1 MRQKIL
7 VSGGAGY
14 IGSHT
19 CVELLAAGY
28 DVVVVDNFSNSKP
41 AVLDRVSRIAG
52 RDVTW
57 YEVDLRDKSAL
68 ARVFAQHTFS
78 GVLHCAG
85 VKAIDEAQ
93 RFPLKY
99 YQHNLEASLTL
110 IEAMTQHGLR
120 RLVFSSSATVY
131 GEAARVPYRE
141 EAPLAPNTVYG
152 RSKMMV
158 ENVLQDLVQ
167 ADPSWHIAI
176 LRYFNPVG
184 AHSSGLIGEDPS
196 GIPGNLMPH
205 ICQVAIGKLD
215 ELAIFGHDYP
225 TPDGTGVRDYLHVMD
240 LAEGHVK
247 ALEYVC
253 RESGLL
259 TLNLGNGRGYSV
271 LEMVRAFEH
280 ACSRKINYRYAPRRA
295 GDLASYYADARRANE
310 VLGWRAHRD
319 LSEICTDAWRWQSQN
334 PEGYS

>member
-7 VSGGAGY
+7 VTGGAGF

-19 CVELLAAGY
+19 CVELLTTGY
-28 DVVVVDNFSNSKP
+28 DVVVLDNFSNSKP
-41 AVLDRVSRIAG
+41 AVLDRVAQIAG
-52 RDVTW
+52 RSVAV
-57 YEVDLRDKSAL
+57 YEADLRDRAAL
-68 ARVFAQHTFS
+68 ARVFSEHAIT

-93 RFPLKY
+93 RSPLKY
-99 YQHNLEASLTL
+99 YQHNFEASLTL
-110 IEAMTQHGLR
+110 IEAMAAHKVH

-131 GEAARVPYRE
+131 GSGARVPYRE
-141 EAPLAPNTVYG
+141 ESPLEANTVYG

-158 ENVLQDLVQ
+158 EQVLQDLVLAEPNWQ
-167 ADPSWHIAI
+167 IAI

-184 AHSSGLIGEDPS
+184 AHPSGQIGEDPN

-205 ICQVAIGKLD
+205 ICQVAMGKLS

-225 TPDGTGVRDYLHVMD
+225 TIDGSGVRDYLHVMD

-247 ALEYVC
+247 ALQYISQEP
-253 RESGLL
+253 GLI

-271 LEMVRAFEH
+271 LEVVRAFEQ
-280 ACSRKINYRYAPRRA
+280 ASGCKIPYRFAPRRA
-295 GDLASYYADARRANE
+295 GDLASYYADATRARE
-310 VLGWRAHRD
+310 MLGWQARRD
-319 LSEICTDAWRWQSQN
+319 LVESCRDVWRWQVQN
-334 PEGYS
+334 PDGYN

>member
-41 AVLDRVSRIAG
+41 AVLERVSQIAG
-52 RDVTW
+52 RNLIW
-57 YEVDLRDKSAL
+57 YEADLRDRAAL
-68 ARVFAQHTFS
+68 AKVFSQHTFA

-85 VKAIDEAQ
+85 VKAIDEGQ
-93 RFPLKY
+93 RAPLKY

-110 IEAMTQHGLR
+110 IEAMTQHGLK

-131 GEAARVPYRE
+131 GESARVPYRE
-141 EAPLAPNTVYG
+141 ESPLAPNTVYG

-158 ENVLQDLVQ
+158 ENVLHDLVQ
-167 ADPSWHIAI
+167 ADQSWHIAI

-184 AHSSGLIGEDPS
+184 AHTSGLIGEDPN
-196 GIPGNLMPH
+196 GVPGNLMPH
-205 ICQVAIGKLD
+205 ICQVAIGKLPG
-215 ELAIFGHDYP
+215 LAIFGHDYP

-247 ALEYVC
+247 ALQYIS
-253 RESGLL
+253 REPGLL

-271 LEMVRAFEH
+271 LEVVRAFEN
-280 ACSRKINYRYAPRRA
+280 ACNRKIHYHFAPRRA
-295 GDLASYYADARRANE
+295 GDLASYYADASRANE
-310 VLGWRAHRD
+310 LLNWRAHRG
-319 LSEICTDAWRWQSQN
+319 LNEICADAWRWQEKN
-334 PEGYS
+334 PDGYR

>member
-28 DVVVVDNFSNSKP
+28 DVIVVDNFSNSKP
-41 AVLDRVSRIAG
+41 AVLERVSRIAG
-52 RDVTW
+52 RELVW
-57 YEVDLRDKSAL
+57 YETDLRDRAAL
-68 ARVFAQHTFS
+68 AKVFGQHVFA

-85 VKAIDEAQ
+85 VKAIDEGQ
-93 RFPLKY
+93 RTPLKY
-99 YQHNLEASLTL
+99 YQHNLESSLTL
-110 IEAMTQHGLR
+110 IEAMTNHGLR

-131 GEAARVPYRE
+131 GESARVPYRE
-141 EAPLAPNTVYG
+141 EAPLSPNTVYG

-167 ADPSWHIAI
+167 SDPSWHISI

-184 AHSSGLIGEDPS
+184 AHTSGMIGEDPN
-196 GIPGNLMPH
+196 GVPGNLMPH
-205 ICQVAIGKLD
+205 ICQVAIGKLPG
-215 ELAIFGHDYP
+215 LAIFGHDYP

-247 ALEYVC
+247 ALQYVFQ
-253 RESGLL
+253 EPGLL

-271 LEMVRAFEH
+271 LEVVRAFEH
-280 ACSRKINYRYAPRRA
+280 ACGQKIAYYYAPRRS
-295 GDLASYYADARRANE
+295 GDLASYYADASRANE
-310 VLGWRAHRD
+310 VLGWRAHRG
-319 LSEICTDAWRWQSQN
+319 LIEICADAWRWQVQN
-334 PEGYS
+334 PDGYL

>member
-41 AVLDRVSRIAG
+41 AVLERVGRIAD
-52 RDVTW
+52 RAPIW
-57 YEVDLRDKSAL
+57 YEADLRDRAAL
-68 ARVFAQHTFS
+68 AKVFSQHAFA

-93 RFPLKY
+93 RNPLKY

-110 IEAMTQHGLR
+110 LEAMTQHGVK

-131 GEAARVPYRE
+131 GESARVPYRE

-158 ENVLQDLVQ
+158 ESVLQDLVQ
-167 ADPSWHIAI
+167 SDPAWHVAI

-196 GIPGNLMPH
+196 GVPNNLMPH
-205 ICQVAIGKLD
+205 ICQVAIGRLP

-247 ALEYVC
+247 ALQHVQ
-253 RESGLL
+253 REAGLL
-259 TLNLGNGRGYSV
+259 SLNLGNGRGYSV
-271 LEMVRAFEH
+271 LEVVRAFEH
-280 ACSRKINYRYAPRRA
+280 ASGHKIAYRYAPRRA
-295 GDLASYYADARRANE
+295 GDLASYYADASRANE
-310 VLGWRAHRD
+310 VLDWRAHRG
-319 LSEICTDAWRWQSQN
+319 LAEMCMDAWRWQSQN
-334 PEGYS
+334 PDGYV

>member
-19 CVELLAAGY
+19 CVELLGAGY
-28 DVVVVDNFSNSKP
+28 DVVVIDNFSNSKP
-41 AVLDRVSRIAG
+41 AVLERVGRIAG
-52 RDVTW
+52 RDPIW
-57 YEVDLRDKSAL
+57 YEADLRDRHAI
-68 ARVFAQHTFS
+68 ARVFSQHTFA

-93 RFPLKY
+93 RNPLKY

-110 IEAMTQHGLR
+110 IEAMIQHDVR

-141 EAPLAPNTVYG
+141 ETPLAPNTVYG

-158 ENVLQDLVQ
+158 ETMLQDLVQ
-167 ADPSWHIAI
+167 ADPSWHIAV

-196 GIPGNLMPH
+196 GMPGNLMPH
-205 ICQVAIGKLD
+205 ICQVAIGKLN

-247 ALEYVC
+247 ALQHVLLEP
-253 RESGLL
+253 GLIS
-259 TLNLGNGRGYSV
+259 LNLGNGRGYSV
-271 LEMVRAFEH
+271 LEVVRAFEH
-280 ACSRKINYRYAPRRA
+280 ASNCKIAYRYAPRRA
-295 GDLASYYADARRANE
+295 GDLASYYADASRANE
-310 VLGWRAHRD
+310 ILGWRAHRG
-319 LSEICTDAWRWQSQN
+319 LAEMCTDAWRWQSQN
-334 PEGYS
+334 PDGYV